1 MPDRNSESDG
11 FPEQQL
17 PEAEA
22 ASEVS
27 QFPTTPIRWSPD
39 TNRLL
44 KKITFTKIT
53 VCLLPGFRKKITFF
67 FKYAKQNSSGRLKSN
82 VANEQACPIH
92 NYGHVRWA

>member
-11 FPEQQL
+11 FPEEQL

-22 ASEVS
+22 ACEVS
-27 QFPTTPIRWSPD
+27 QFPTIPIRWSPD

-53 VCLLPGFRKKITFF
+53 VCLLPGFKINHF
-67 FKYAKQNSSGRLKSN
+67 LL
-82 VANEQACPIH
+82 
-92 NYGHVRWA
+92 